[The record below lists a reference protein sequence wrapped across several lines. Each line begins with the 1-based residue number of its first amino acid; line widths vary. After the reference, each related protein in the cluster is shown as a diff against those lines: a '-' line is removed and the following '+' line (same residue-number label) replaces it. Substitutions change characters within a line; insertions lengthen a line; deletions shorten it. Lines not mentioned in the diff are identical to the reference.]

1 MLLTGASIQ
10 QEVNVSGFRKGIEV
24 AVNQRD
30 EMNLLGVNFFEGMDY
45 IVDFQ
50 NSAIYVW
57 EK

>member
-1 MLLTGASIQ
+1 MR
-10 QEVNVSGFRKGIEV
+10 EVNVSGFRKKIEV

-30 EMNLLGVNFFEGMDY
+30 KTNLLGVNFFEGMDY

-57 EK
+57 KK